1 MPMTGV
7 QLEEARRWIGDIPD
21 DGTLS
26 DSFDRLGSV
35 YQVVLELIMQ
45 RRADLINSP
54 AQFTVEGEYRQNTSK
69 NIDAT
74 TALLYE
80 LYGVGPEGVDSA
92 GTGSG
97 IQDPSIK
104 RLVRDWDPWAGR

>member
-1 MPMTGV
+1 MPMTAV
-7 QLEEARRWIGDIPD
+7 QLEEARRWIGADPD
-21 DGTLS
+21 DTTLD

-45 RRADLINSP
+45 RRADLIRSP
-54 AQFTVEGEYRQNTSK
+54 AQFAVEGEYRQNTSK
-69 NIDAT
+69 NIDAV

-80 LYGVGPEGVDSA
+80 LYGVGPDGVDGT

-97 IQDPSIK
+97 DADPSVK
-104 RLVRDWDPWAGR
+104 RLVRDYDPWVGR